1 MRQSCHAFTLAEL
14 LVSVA
19 ILTLLTLIVS
29 RMVNSAAIITTLGNR
44 GMDTES
50 QVRPVLAR
58 ISLDLIQMLKRPDVD
73 YYGKGN
79 LDPETGNDRIAFFCN
94 APGYYPSTGSQSPF
108 SLVSYRIN
116 SNPASSS
123 LNKMERMSKGLLWN
137 GVPVVDTPMLFGLQ
151 TIVNN
156 WPAATSS
163 STSDPDYEL
172 IGPQIFRFEYY
183 YILKTGG
190 ISDQPGADGLQD
202 VTAIVVTIAAI
213 DQKSRVSLSNAQL
226 GALGGQ
232 LKDFD
237 PTKPGYDLMAS
248 WRDTLNSVTDMPR
261 IAINGVRI
269 YQRYVYLRPPQ

>member
-29 RMVNSAAIITTLGNR
+29 RMVNSAAMITTLGNR
-44 GMDTES
+44 RMDTES
-50 QVRPVLAR
+50 QVRSVLAR
-58 ISLDLIQMLKRPDVD
+58 ISLDFVQMLKRPDVD
-73 YYGKGN
+73 YYGKGT

-116 SNPASSS
+116 SNSASSS

-137 GVPVVDTPMLFGLQ
+137 GVAAVETPMLFGLQ
-151 TIVNN
+151 AIVNN

-163 STSDPDYEL
+163 SSPDPDYEL

-183 YILKTGG
+183 YILKTGD
-190 ISDQPGADGLQD
+190 ISDQPGGDGLQD
-202 VTAIVVTIAAI
+202 VTAITVTIAAI

-226 GALGGQ
+226 SELGGQ
-232 LKDFD
+232 MKDFD
-237 PTKPGYDLMAS
+237 PTKPSYDLMAS
-248 WRDTLNSVTDMPR
+248 WQDTLDSITDMPR
-261 IAINGVRI
+261 VAINGVRI
-269 YQRYVYLRPPQ
+269 YQRYVYLNPPK